1 MVSKSKQPVRVALVS
16 LGCAKN
22 LIDSE
27 VILGRVG
34 EGACEIVRDPEAA
47 DIAIVNTC
55 GFIEAAREESLRTI
69 EELLLLK
76 RRGTVQG
83 VLVAGCMVKRFR
95 PELEAKLP
103 EVDAFLDISDYADVS
118 KAIAGVTAGRKVA
131 HLRGGRAKTG
141 ATDLARLLLTPE
153 HFAYLRV
160 SEGCDYKCTFCVIP
174 HIRGLHV
181 SKPREMLV
189 EETEQLASL
198 GVKEIALVG
207 EDITSYGKD
216 LGERGGLVPLLRD
229 LAGVDGIRW
238 IRLLYTH
245 PLSFPDALVDELASN
260 DKLVPYVDMPIQHID
275 DDVLKRMKRGTP
287 RRLIEERIATLRERI
302 PGIAL
307 RTTIIVGFPGETEA
321 AFESLLG
328 FLGEARFERL

>member
-1 MVSKSKQPVRVALVS
+1 MVQKTRATEPVRVALVS

-34 EGACEIVRDPEAA
+34 AGPYQIVRDPEAA
-47 DIAIVNTC
+47 DVAVVNTC
-55 GFIEAAREESLRTI
+55 GFIDAAREESLRTI
-69 EELLLLK
+69 EEMLLLK
-76 RRGTVQG
+76 RRGVLQG

-95 PELEAKLP
+95 DELLTKLP
-103 EVDAFLDISDYADVS
+103 EVDAFLDISDYADVVG
-118 KAIAGVTAGRKVA
+118 AIEGLRRGRRVK
-131 HLRGGRAKTG
+131 HLRGGRAKSGT
-141 ATDLARLLLTPE
+141 TDLGRALLTPE

-181 SKPREMLV
+181 SKPLPV
-189 EETEQLASL
+189 LAQEAAELAEL

-216 LGERGGLVPLLRD
+216 IGLRGGLVPLLQA
-229 LAGVDGIRW
+229 LSLVEGIEW

-245 PLSFPDALVDELASN
+245 PPVPSTRCWTSSSTIASWC
-260 DKLVPYVDMPIQHID
+260 
-275 DDVLKRMKRGTP
+275 
-287 RRLIEERIATLRERI
+287 
-302 PGIAL
+302 
-307 RTTIIVGFPGETEA
+307 RTSTCRSST
-321 AFESLLG
+321 STT
-328 FLGEARFERL
+328 RS